1 MGVALI
7 PSSAKPK
14 ISCKKA
20 GRDRSRGRK
29 NPAAPNELKRRISMR
44 FLVKTRL
51 WVFLLT
57 LALFASSPSSG
68 RESQTKPRARFPFA
82 YVQNDCGP
90 ADGAALTF
98 RFTLKESKCGKYEEP
113 FIVISIIGNLPTFAP
128 QDYPIGSGSR
138 VLARRCLIPGQC
150 EAVTS
155 GNLHLANFSKGKSA
169 SGEYELHFRDGS
181 VEKGSFDAVRCV
193 MTLICR

>member
-1 MGVALI
+1 
-7 PSSAKPK
+7 
-14 ISCKKA
+14 
-20 GRDRSRGRK
+20 
-29 NPAAPNELKRRISMR
+29 MR

-90 ADGAALTF
+90 ADGPALTF

-113 FIVISIIGNLPTFAP
+113 FIVISIIGNLPAFAP

-155 GNLHLANFSKGKSA
+155 GTLHLAKFSKGKSA
-169 SGEYELHFRDGS
+169 SGEYEVHFRDGS
-181 VEKGSFDAVRCV
+181 VEKGSFDAVWCV